1 MVFNATLN
9 YTLIIVLTLY
19 IQTQYMYP
27 FKIFVQV
34 TVYTQK
40 LLLFKRKII
49 VILIIPFN
57 IIDNTTKKLHLKLTL
72 SIYNKQNNLT
82 HNQHFVITF

>member
-1 MVFNATLN
+1 
-9 YTLIIVLTLY
+9 
-19 IQTQYMYP
+19 MYP

-40 LLLFKRKII
+40 WLLFKRKII

-57 IIDNTTKKLHLKLTL
+57 IIDNTYKKTTFKT
-72 SIYNKQNNLT
+72 YFVNLQQT
-82 HNQHFVITF
+82 EQFNT

>member
-1 MVFNATLN
+1 
-9 YTLIIVLTLY
+9 
-19 IQTQYMYP
+19 MYP

-57 IIDNTTKKLHLKLTL
+57 IIDNTHKKTTFKT
-72 SIYNKQNNLT
+72 YFVNLQQT
-82 HNQHFVITF
+82 EQFNT

>member
-57 IIDNTTKKLHLKLTL
+57 IIDNTQKKTTFKTYFVNLQHTEQFNTEHIISTL
-72 SIYNKQNNLT
+72 S
-82 HNQHFVITF
+82 

>member
-1 MVFNATLN
+1 
-9 YTLIIVLTLY
+9 
-19 IQTQYMYP
+19 MYP

-57 IIDNTTKKLHLKLTL
+57 IIDNTQKKLHLKLTL

-82 HNQHFVITF
+82 QNT